1 MVSLCLL
8 VGLRPFA
15 YGRSLGPRPV
25 SLTPSCHRSIDFHL
39 VLSLGFAV
47 YVLGIF
53 VCFICFHMEFI
64 AVYFCSFFVFV
75 CLFVE
80 ILLLHFLFMQKVLFS
95 FVFFNFIESIYSWNI
110 LYLFKFLYIK
120 LCVEAN
126 NTNNS
131 IILGST

>member
-1 MVSLCLL
+1 MVLLCLL
-8 VGLRPFA
+8 VGLHPFA

-64 AVYFCSFFVFV
+64 AVYFCSFFS
-75 CLFVE
+75 
-80 ILLLHFLFMQKVLFS
+80 S
-95 FVFFNFIESIYSWNI
+95 FVYLLRFFSCTFCSCKNSYFLLCSLI
-110 LYLFKFLYIK
+110 LYRVF
-120 LCVEAN
+120 
-126 NTNNS
+126 
-131 IILGST
+131 ILGISCIYLSFCILSCVLRQTSRTIA